1 MIDFSQFDSLIA
13 MTMFFNNEQTCIDA
27 IVETRWGVGEEQDVI
42 CPYCGKHHC
51 SVRKDGKFRCNKCK
65 RNFTC
70 KVGTIFEDS
79 NLSLV
84 KWFIAMY
91 LISSHKKGISSHQL
105 ARDIKV
111 TQKTA
116 WYILQKVR
124 ALYTQDDSEVLSGMV
139 ECDEVYIGGKE
150 KWKHQSMRTPK
161 TQGRSTKTKTPVFGM
176 MERSSYI
183 NAKGEEEFMSY
194 VRAMVV
200 EKTDRATLEPIIS
213 QFIAE
218 GSTVFSDELT
228 AYNHLSEKGYEHKIC
243 NHGALQFVCEGEV
256 YTNNIEGF
264 WSHFRRMIIGCYHD
278 VSDEHLQSY
287 IDEAC
292 FRWNTRKMSES
303 ERFAMMFK
311 TSIGLIKQMRYL
323 SCVLLHKSFYH
334 SILIN
339 YDTKH
344 HKRRFK
350 KN

>member
-13 MTMFFNNEQTCIDA
+13 MTMYFNNEAVCRNA
-27 IVETRWGVGEEQDVI
+27 IIETRWGGGEQQDVV
-42 CPYCGKHHC
+42 CPYCGKHHVKMSKSGRFHC
-51 SVRKDGKFRCNKCK
+51 TACNK
-65 RNFTC
+65 NFSC

-105 ARDIKV
+105 SRDIKV

-116 WYILQKVR
+116 WYMLQKVR
-124 ALYTQDDSEVLSGMV
+124 ALYAQNDSEALEGEV

-150 KWKHQSMRTPK
+150 KWKHKSMRTPN

-176 MERSSYI
+176 MERSTII

-200 EKTDRATLEPIIS
+200 EKTDKATLLPIIS
-213 QFIAE
+213 QFIDE
-218 GSTVFSDELT
+218 GSTVFTDELN
-228 AYNHLSEKGYEHKIC
+228 AYNKVGSMGYNHRIC
-243 NHGALQFVCEGEV
+243 NHGALQFVCEDDGSV

-264 WSHFRRMIIGCYHD
+264 WSHFRRMITGCYHD

-292 FRWNTRKMSES
+292 FRWNTRKMAES
-303 ERFAMMFK
+303 ERFSQMFH
-311 TSIGLIKQMRYL
+311 TSIGLVKPNREF
-323 SCVLLHKSFYH
+323 VLCEVA
-334 SILIN
+334 
-339 YDTKH
+339 
-344 HKRRFK
+344 
-350 KN
+350 

>member
-13 MTMFFNNEQTCIDA
+13 MTMYFNNEAVCRDA
-27 IVETRWGVGEEQDVI
+27 IVETRWGKGEEQDVV
-42 CPYCGKHHC
+42 CPYCGKHHVKMSKSGRFHC
-51 SVRKDGKFRCNKCK
+51 TACNK
-65 RNFTC
+65 NFSC

-105 ARDIKV
+105 SRDIKV

-116 WYILQKVR
+116 WYMLQKVR
-124 ALYTQDDSEVLSGMV
+124 ALYAQNDSEALCGEV

-150 KWKHQSMRTPK
+150 KWKHKSMRTPN

-176 MERSSYI
+176 MERSTII

-194 VRAMVV
+194 VRTMVV
-200 EKTDRATLEPIIS
+200 EKTDKATLLPIIG
-213 QFIAE
+213 QFIGE
-218 GSTVFSDELT
+218 GSTVFTDELN
-228 AYNHLSEKGYEHKIC
+228 AYNQVGNMGYNHRIC
-243 NHGALQFVCEGEV
+243 NHGALQFVCEDDGSV

-264 WSHFRRMIIGCYHD
+264 WSHFRRMITGCYHD

-292 FRWNTRKMSES
+292 FRWNTRKASQS
-303 ERFAMMFK
+303 ERFSNMFSK
-311 TSIGLIKQMRYL
+311 AIGLVRTN
-323 SCVLLHKSFYH
+323 KSFV
-334 SILIN
+334 LCQ
-339 YDTKH
+339 KVA
-344 HKRRFK
+344 
-350 KN
+350 

>member
-13 MTMFFNNEQTCIDA
+13 MTMYFNNDDTCRKA
-27 IVETRWGVGEEQDVI
+27 IIETRWGRDEQQDVV
-42 CPYCGKHHC
+42 CPYCGRHHC
-51 SVRKDGKFRCNKCK
+51 ARRNDGKFRCNHCK
-65 RNFTC
+65 RNFSC

-91 LISSHKKGISSHQL
+91 LISSHKKGISSCQL

-116 WYILQKVR
+116 WYMLHKVR
-124 ALYTQDDSEVLSGMV
+124 SLYVQDDSEAFSGEV

-150 KWKHQSMRTPK
+150 KWKHQSMRTPN

-176 MERSSYI
+176 VERSEI
-183 NAKGEEEFMSY
+183 ENANGETEFMSY

-200 EKTDRATLEPIIS
+200 EKTDRTTLEPIVG
-213 QFIAE
+213 QFIAN
-218 GSTVFSDELT
+218 GSTVFTDELS
-228 AYNHLSEKGYEHKIC
+228 AYNHLSEQGYNHKIC
-243 NHGALQFVCEGEV
+243 NHGALQFVCDGEV

-264 WSHFRRMIIGCYHD
+264 WSHFRRMITGCYHD

-292 FRWNTRKMSES
+292 FRWNTRKMDES
-303 ERFAMMFK
+303 ERFTHMFH
-311 TSIGLIKQMRYL
+311 TSIGLIKDNKEF
-323 SCVLLHKSFYH
+323 VLCHKE
-334 SILIN
+334 IA
-339 YDTKH
+339 
-344 HKRRFK
+344 
-350 KN
+350 